1 MIMPMTSLSFFGLVG
16 ITFLLNYI
24 FFKTIKNAKTAV
36 LASNIVLLIASY
48 LFVIYVDWRFA
59 VILLGLTLITWLCA
73 KKMKMIPL
81 GIILSLCALAV
92 FKYTNFFMESFAK
105 LIGNDF
111 NALNIILPIGISF
124 YTFSAISYLVDV
136 KREKVEAQGLL
147 NVALYLSF
155 FPKLTSGPI
164 QRSGD
169 FIKQANSRREIGV
182 KSFSPGI
189 QIFVFGL
196 FKKIVLAD
204 RLSVFVNQV
213 FATPNAFGSFT
224 LFLGAI
230 AYALQIYLDFSG
242 YSDMAIGVAKMLGFD
257 LPRNFNIPYISHNV
271 TELWKRWHMTLSS
284 WLMEYLYIPLGG
296 SRKGKVRTYI
306 NLILT
311 MVIGGIWHGANWTY
325 IIWGLLHGVALA
337 VHKVWMTLTKSRE
350 KAPHI
355 VGTVISI
362 ILTFLFTTF
371 CWIFFRSDS
380 ISAAWN
386 YICGMFSFRSGLEQP
401 YLWLFVDIALVVGCT
416 IVAVVKSKKAHPGQ
430 KYKNT
435 SYVDGFYPILNLSK
449 FWSLVVFFVF
459 IGLILCLAY
468 TGGSPFIYGNY

>member
-1 MIMPMTSLSFFGLVG
+1 MTSMTSLSFFGLVG

-24 FFKTIKNAKTAV
+24 FFKTIKNNKTAV

-59 VILLGLTLITWLCA
+59 VVLLALTLITWLCA
-73 KKMKMIPL
+73 KKVKLIPL

-111 NALNIILPIGISF
+111 NALNIILPLGISF

-169 FIKQANSRREIGV
+169 FIKQATSRREIGV

-213 FATPNAFGSFT
+213 FTTPNAFGSFT

-242 YSDMAIGVAKMLGFD
+242 YSDMAIGVAKILGFD
-257 LPRNFNIPYISHNV
+257 FPRNFNIPYIAHNV

-337 VHKVWMTLTKSRE
+337 VHKVWMALTKSRE

-416 IVAVVKSKKAHPGQ
+416 IVAAVKSKKAHSTQ

-449 FWSLVVFFVF
+449 FWSLVVVFVF

>member
-1 MIMPMTSLSFFGLVG
+1 MSSMTSLSFFGLVG

-24 FFKTIKNAKTAV
+24 LFKAIKNNKKAI

-59 VILLGLTLITWLCA
+59 VVLLALTLITWLCA
-73 KKMKMIPL
+73 KKMKLIPL
-81 GIILSLCALAV
+81 GISLSLCALAV
-92 FKYTNFFMESFAK
+92 FKYTNFFIESFAK
-105 LIGNDF
+105 LIGHDF
-111 NALNIILPIGISF
+111 NALNIILPLGISF

-136 KREKVEAQGLL
+136 KREKVDAQGLL

-169 FIKQANSRREIGV
+169 FIKQATSRREIGV

-242 YSDMAIGVAKMLGFD
+242 YSDMAIGVAKILGFD
-257 LPRNFNIPYISHNV
+257 FPRNFNIPYIAHNV

-337 VHKVWMTLTKSRE
+337 VHKVWMILTKSRE

-386 YICGMFSFRSGLEQP
+386 YIYGMFSFRSGLEQP

-416 IVAVVKSKKAHPGQ
+416 IIAAVKSKKSNPVQ